1 MFSYGAAE
9 PSLWLLQRFNLL
21 EILLPFH
28 VSDFQASDSQ
38 NCNSF
43 SQKLYLI

>member
-9 PSLWLLQRFNLL
+9 PSLCLLQRFNLL

-28 VSDFQASDSQ
+28 VSDFPVSDSQ
-38 NCNSF
+38 NLNVF
-43 SQKLYLI
+43 IERLYLI